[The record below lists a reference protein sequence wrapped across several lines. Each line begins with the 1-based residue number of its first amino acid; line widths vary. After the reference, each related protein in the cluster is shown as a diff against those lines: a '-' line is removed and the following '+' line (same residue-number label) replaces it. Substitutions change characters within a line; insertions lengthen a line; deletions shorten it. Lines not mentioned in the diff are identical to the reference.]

1 LSSFLRPQRTIGGGA
16 TVEGFGYW
24 SGQDVRVEFRPAP
37 ENTGIVFVRG
47 DLAPPRRI
55 AAVVHNRIEVPR
67 RSSLA
72 AGGATVE
79 MVEHVMAA
87 LHGLQI
93 DNCEVWVDRPEMPG
107 VDGSCLPFLTALEA
121 VGLIDQTAPRAQ
133 LRVDRVVR
141 VGDEQ
146 AWSEAR
152 PAHGEGY
159 SIEASIDYGVGS
171 VIGRQSLWVEV
182 TRDRFRSTLAGA
194 RTFIL
199 AEEAEWLRRQGLGT
213 RVTARD
219 LLVFGAD
226 GPIDNPL
233 RFADE
238 CVRHKTMDVI
248 GDLALA
254 GYDLVGHFVTHCG
267 GHRLNAQLVKHLLAC
282 CPVVRE
288 LRKTA

>member
-1 LSSFLRPQRTIGGGA
+1 MA
-16 TVEGFGYW
+16 GFGYW
-24 SGQDVRVEFRPAP
+24 SGQDVRVEFHPAP
-37 ENTGIVFVRG
+37 ENTGIVFVRC

-79 MVEHVMAA
+79 MVEHVLAA

-133 LRVDRVVR
+133 LRVDRVLR
-141 VGDEQ
+141 VGDEH
-146 AWSEAR
+146 AWLEAR
-152 PAHGEGY
+152 PARGEGY
-159 SIEASIDYGVGS
+159 SIESSIDYGAGS
-171 VIGRQSLWVEV
+171 AIGRQSLWIDV
-182 TRDRFRSTLAGA
+182 TRDRFRSALAGA

-233 RFADE
+233 RFPDE
-238 CVRHKTMDVI
+238 CVRHKTLDVI
-248 GDLALA
+248 GDMALA
-254 GYDLVGHFVTHCG
+254 GGDLVGHFVTHCS
-267 GHRLNAQLVKHLLAC
+267 GHRLNGELVKRLLAC
-282 CPVVRE
+282 CPVVRG